1 MSKTVI
7 GLFNNMGEAQG
18 VVKDLVASG
27 IERDDIGF
35 MANEKHVVP
44 SGGDTSRQG
53 SDVAAGTLAGAG
65 TGAAIG
71 GVAGLAL
78 AFAPLAI
85 PGIGPILAAGPIAA
99 ALTGAGIGA
108 VAGGLIG
115 GLTRLGVPEE
125 DAHYYAEGVRRG
137 GILVTVAA
145 DDEREADDAVAILRR
160 HGAVDIDQRAS
171 EWKKQGWKGRFDAD
185 LASAASSEA
194 ERTIP
199 VTEEQLVVG
208 KRNVEQG
215 GVRVYSRVLEQPVRE
230 TVELEEEHVDVERR
244 PANRPA
250 SGDAFREQSFE
261 VRERAEEPVV
271 EKQAR
276 VVEEVK
282 VGKKR
287 SKNVQTVEDT
297 VRKTD
302 VEVERVGSAGQ
313 AAYQG
318 RSGAVHHDPICRA
331 GSPQGG
337 VMAGVRRTVGVYDR
351 PQKRV
356 GLRMALVAAVV
367 AVVALGT
374 AAAVYFH

>member
-7 GLFNNMGEAQG
+7 GLFNNVGEAQN
-18 VVKDLVASG
+18 VVRDLAANG
-27 IERDDIGF
+27 IERDEIGF
-35 MANEKHVVP
+35 MANEKHLV
-44 SGGDTSRQG
+44 SSGDTSREG

-145 DDEREADDAVAILRR
+145 DDQREADAAVAILRR
-160 HGAVDIDQRAS
+160 HGAVDIDQRAN
-171 EWKKQGWKGRFDAD
+171 EWKKQGWEGRFDAD
-185 LASAASSEA
+185 SAPAASSEA

-230 TVELEEEHVDVERR
+230 TVELEQEHVDVERR
-244 PANRPA
+244 PASRPA
-250 SGDAFREQSFE
+250 SGEAFREQSFE
-261 VRERAEEPVV
+261 MRERAEEPVV

-318 RSGAVHHDPICRA
+318 PERRRSTTTPYA
-331 GSPQGG
+331 GQD
-337 VMAGVRRTVGVYDR
+337 RR
-351 PQKRV
+351 K
-356 GLRMALVAAVV
+356 VA
-367 AVVALGT
+367 
-374 AAAVYFH
+374 

>member
-7 GLFNNMGEAQG
+7 GLFNNMGEAQK
-18 VVKDLVASG
+18 VVRDLVASG
-27 IERDDIGF
+27 IEREDIGF
-35 MANEKHVVP
+35 MANEKQVTPVDADHAE
-44 SGGDTSRQG
+44 G
-53 SDVAAGTLAGAG
+53 SDVASGALAGAG

-78 AFAPLAI
+78 ALAPLAI

-125 DAHYYAEGVRRG
+125 HAHYYAEGVRRG

-145 DDEREADDAVAILRR
+145 DDQREADAAVAILRR
-160 HGAVDIDQRAS
+160 HGAADIDERAT
-171 EWKKQGWKGRFDAD
+171 EWKKQGWRGRFDAD
-185 LASAASSEA
+185 AAASTQS

-199 VTEEQLVVG
+199 VTEEELVVG
-208 KRNVEQG
+208 KRNLEHG
-215 GVRVYSRVLEQPVRE
+215 AVRVYTRVMEQPVSK

-244 PANRPA
+244 PVDRPA
-250 SGDAFREQSFE
+250 SADAFREQSFE
-261 VRERAEEPVV
+261 MRERAEEPVV
-271 EKQAR
+271 EKRAR

-287 SKNVQTVEDT
+287 SKSARTVQDT

-302 VEVERVGSAGQ
+302 VQVERVEPSNQ
-313 AAYQG
+313 AAYNG
-318 RSGAVHHDPICRA
+318 PERRLNTAPYSGLD
-331 GSPQGG
+331 
-337 VMAGVRRTVGVYDR
+337 RR
-351 PQKRV
+351 K
-356 GLRMALVAAVV
+356 AA
-367 AVVALGT
+367 
-374 AAAVYFH
+374 